1 MASFTNATTHIPE
14 CFERKIQIDNEVIA
28 NYDSHV
34 SRHGN
39 LIYVDDWKKFKDERK
54 ELKSNQDLARY
65 SCAESIKRANG
76 P

>member
-1 MASFTNATTHIPE
+1 MASFTNAKTHIPE
-14 CFERKIQIDNEVIA
+14 CFERKIQIDNEVTA

-34 SRHGN
+34 SRYGN
-39 LIYVDDWKKFKDERK
+39 LVCVDDWKTFNDERK